1 MSKKELSVM
10 LNVFDFKEQRRMQRI
25 ENAGNEQVQNIPVIE
40 PIETLDKPFTVDFKE
55 ARQLELFA
63 V

>member
-1 MSKKELSVM
+1 
-10 LNVFDFKEQRRMQRI
+10 MQRI
-25 ENAGNEQVQNIPVIE
+25 ENTDKEQVQDAPEVDPV
-40 PIETLDKPFTVDFKE
+40 ETLDKPFTVDFKE